1 MANDTNDFNPY
12 RREGKLSLESELRR
26 FMLHLLSGQVPK
38 VSEAGI
44 CDAEWD
50 IWKAVRELDA
60 QIEYAS
66 KTGAPQKKIEE
77 LMDITVAFANQ
88 GIGHHVSCACVGMN
102 GEEIIANLDMLFGE
116 LKQQGVFQPAAIIDG
131 RLVLV
136 GRNGEVDNA

>member
-60 QIEYAS
+60 QIEHAS
-66 KTGAPQKKIEE
+66 KTGAPQQKIEE
-77 LMDITVAFANQ
+77 LIDITVAFANQ
-88 GIGHHVSCACVGMN
+88 GIGHHIVCACLGMT
-102 GEEIIANLDMLFGE
+102 GEELITNLGYLFDE
-116 LKQQGVFQPAAIIDG
+116 LKEQGVFQPAAIIDG
-131 RLVLV
+131 KLVLV
-136 GRNGEVDNA
+136 GRTGEVTDR